1 MLTTFDSRE
10 AAVATGVLDDY
21 KQLIAEAMSGL
32 QKHSE
37 LMCGRPQSL
46 LEFEFSNGRDIDKTS
61 IIREE
66 DESLKQCV
74 TICGNVF
81 KSVDNSR
88 LRKYSAGE
96 KQLSS
101 PGPRDVDNAVTVTNE
116 MLVEFQDR
124 LSECSTILGSLPI
137 GLNEKLQDL
146 SWQGA
151 EHMKLDNAE
160 PNDTREDSDRDTPDS
175 AETAR
180 KNIFED
186 IASADNSHQLI
197 VSTIGDQLLARR
209 ISTGTMSLQWLGQ
222 MSDDT
227 LQKLSKDRSS
237 RVDEKESQAQTGQ
250 DKFGQYGVGRDLRGA
265 KLEGGRGPY

>member
-10 AAVATGVLDDY
+10 AGVTTVVLDDY
-21 KQLIAEAMSGL
+21 KRLIAEAMSGL

-37 LMCGRPQSL
+37 LMYGRPQSL
-46 LEFEFSNGRDIDKTS
+46 LEFEFSNGRDVDKTS
-61 IIREE
+61 NIREE
-66 DESLKQCV
+66 DESLKQCI
-74 TICGNVF
+74 TICANVF

-88 LRKYSAGE
+88 SRKYSTGE

-101 PGPRDVDNAVTVTNE
+101 PGLRDVDNAVTVTKE

-124 LSECSTILGSLPI
+124 LSEYSTILDSLPM
-137 GLNEKLQDL
+137 GLNEKPQAS

-151 EHMKLDNAE
+151 EHMKSDNAE
-160 PNDTREDSDRDTPDS
+160 PNDTREDSDSDTPDP

-180 KNIFED
+180 KIILED

-197 VSTIGDQLLARR
+197 VSTIGDQISAKR
-209 ISTGTMSLQWLGQ
+209 IFTGTMSLQLLGQ

-237 RVDEKESQAQTGQ
+237 HVSKRESQAQTGQ
-250 DKFGQYGVGRDLRGA
+250 DKFNQYGVGRDLRGG
-265 KLEGGRGPY
+265 KLEVGRGPY

>member
-46 LEFEFSNGRDIDKTS
+46 LEFEFSNGRDVDKTS
-61 IIREE
+61 NMREE
-66 DESLKQCV
+66 DESLEKCI
-74 TICGNVF
+74 TICANF
-81 KSVDNSR
+81 LKYVDNSR
-88 LRKYSAGE
+88 SRTYSTGG

-101 PGPRDVDNAVTVTNE
+101 PGLRGVDNAVAVTKE
-116 MLVEFQDR
+116 MLVEFKDR
-124 LSECSTILGSLPI
+124 LFEYSTILDSLPI
-137 GLNEKLQDL
+137 DLNKKPQAS

-151 EHMKLDNAE
+151 EHMKSDNAE
-160 PNDTREDSDRDTPDS
+160 PNTREDSDRDTPDP

-180 KNIFED
+180 KIILED
-186 IASADNSHQLI
+186 IASADDSHQLI
-197 VSTIGDQLLARR
+197 VSTIGDQISAKR
-209 ISTGTMSLQWLGQ
+209 IFTGTMSLQLLGQ

-237 RVDEKESQAQTGQ
+237 RISEKDLQAQTGQ
-250 DKFGQYGVGRDLRGA
+250 DKFNQYGIGRDLRGG
-265 KLEGGRGPY
+265 KLEVGRGAY